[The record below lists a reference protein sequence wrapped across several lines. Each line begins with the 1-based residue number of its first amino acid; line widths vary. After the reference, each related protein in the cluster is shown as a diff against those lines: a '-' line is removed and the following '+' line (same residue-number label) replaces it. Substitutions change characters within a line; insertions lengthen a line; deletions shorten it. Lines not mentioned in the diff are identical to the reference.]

1 MQSLLIMLSSKRVL
15 EKESQG
21 ITTGFD
27 LKAAKEVV
35 NNKELN

>member
-1 MQSLLIMLSSKRVL
+1 MLCTKRVI

-27 LKAAKEVV
+27 LKAAKE
-35 NNKELN
+35 NY